1 MSADPRKIA
10 IAEHQRW
17 LGYLQPEGL
26 VVSPVALVDSQVQID
41 QSQINSVHARLLEA
55 LDEADGRPV
64 IADFVRFARDYL
76 GWEDELL
83 SVFSVSDEVPEAL
96 KVTTG
101 EEGELLT
108 PSAAYRYFQAPA
120 EGSPWLLLVK
130 QLPLGTNLDA
140 VPENTSS
147 RGWSATPQQKF
158 ERLLR
163 ETGVPI
169 GILCNGD
176 QLRLVYVPKGE
187 NAGSITFPIAFLSE
201 LPGRVAAVALEML
214 LSHRRLITVPAGVRL
229 PDLLKRSR
237 DYQANVSTELSGQ
250 VLEALYELARGF
262 QAADE
267 KSGGELLAAVW
278 ERDPQEIYGGL
289 VSTLLRLVFLL
300 YAEDRGLMPSGE
312 LYQRNYSVGGLFDQ
326 LRTDHQQ
333 YPDTMD
339 NRFVAWPRLLT
350 LFRAVHRGSKH
361 PSMRLPARRG
371 HLFDYDRYPF
381 LEGRAEKRAALPEQ
395 LPRLSD
401 GAIYRILNLLVYLD
415 GERLS
420 YRTLDVEQIG
430 SVYETIMGFEV
441 QKAPARMIAL
451 KPAKPHGAPVHVSLE
466 AMLETKPAD
475 RAKFLAE
482 VADAKITDKAASAL
496 KDAGTSEELLAA
508 LEKRIDRR
516 ATPHPVA
523 AGSIILQPTDE
534 RRRSGSHYT
543 PRSFTEPIVRKT
555 LEPVLERLGR
565 HPKPE
570 AILDLKVADIAVGS
584 AAFLVET
591 ARQLA
596 DELVSSWHFHK
607 CVPKIPPDED
617 EVLYARRLIAQRC
630 LYGVDRNPMAVDL
643 AKLSLWLATMAKDHP
658 FTFLDHAIKCGDSLV
673 GLTNDQIAA
682 FHWDLDAAKDRVLGQ
697 DKLEA
702 QIAKVSEER
711 KRILDFPEDTEAAV
725 LKKRDFLAAADGA
738 AEQLR
743 HIGDLVIAAFFD
755 GSKPRER
762 QQLRDEYLQNY
773 LELLKGDA
781 QQLKWK
787 VETLNALYGGQHA
800 IRPFHWEI
808 EFPEVFSRENPGFD
822 AIVGNPPFAGHVNL
836 SSGHREGYTEWLRQ
850 RNAGSGGKCDLVAF
864 FFREVFRLL
873 RIGSAFGLVATNTI
887 SQGDTRSSGLR
898 IICRHGGRIYTAR
911 RRVAWPGD
919 ASVSVSIVCLGKD
932 CATLPRAELDG
943 RAVDTITAY
952 LFHSGVSEDPAVLE
966 HGDLRTF
973 QGSVIRGKGFLFE
986 DGASG
991 TNSLAEMRELVSRNP
1006 QNQEVIK
1013 RFIGG
1018 EDLNAN
1024 PKASSERYVI
1034 DFGERT
1040 FEEASQWPDLLE
1052 IVRLRVLGARQASN
1066 AETSS
1071 GRVLERWWVFG
1082 HTASEMYE
1090 AVRPLGLCLAVAQT
1104 TKHFGFAFV
1113 DPRAVL
1119 AQTLVVFSTRSLS
1132 AFSILQ
1138 SRAHEIWSLFF
1149 ASSLE
1154 ERPRYIP
1161 TDCFDTFPFPQGWS
1175 DSPSLSD
1182 SGETYYDFRA
1192 DLMMRNDEGLTKTYN
1207 RFHDPEEQSPG
1218 IFKLRELHAAM
1229 DRAVLDA
1236 YGWSDIPTNCQFLL
1250 DYEEEEEEGAVIGRS
1265 RQKKKPWRY
1274 RWPDEVRDEVLARLL
1289 ALNAQRHV
1297 EEVAAGIAP
1306 GMDKPK
1312 ATKPKK
1318 AKTKANASSGQ
1329 QDLGLI

>member
-1 MSADPRKIA
+1 
-10 IAEHQRW
+10 
-17 LGYLQPEGL
+17 
-26 VVSPVALVDSQVQID
+26 
-41 QSQINSVHARLLEA
+41 
-55 LDEADGRPV
+55 
-64 IADFVRFARDYL
+64 
-76 GWEDELL
+76 
-83 SVFSVSDEVPEAL
+83 
-96 KVTTG
+96 
-101 EEGELLT
+101 
-108 PSAAYRYFQAPA
+108 
-120 EGSPWLLLVK
+120 
-130 QLPLGTNLDA
+130 
-140 VPENTSS
+140 
-147 RGWSATPQQKF
+147 
-158 ERLLR
+158 
-163 ETGVPI
+163 
-169 GILCNGD
+169 
-176 QLRLVYVPKGE
+176 
-187 NAGSITFPIAFLSE
+187 
-201 LPGRVAAVALEML
+201 VAAAALEML

-267 KSGGELLAAVW
+267 KSSGELLAAVW
-278 ERDPQEIYGGL
+278 ERDSQEIYGGL

-350 LFRAVHRGSKH
+350 LFRAVHRGSRH

-466 AMLETKPAD
+466 ALLETKPAD
-475 RAKFLAE
+475 RAKFLTE
-482 VADAKITDKAASAL
+482 VADAKITDKAAIAL
-496 KDAGTSEELLAA
+496 KDAGTADELLAA

-673 GLTNDQIAA
+673 GLTNQQIAA

-743 HIGDLVIAAFFD
+743 HIGDLVIAAFFA

-762 QQLRDEYLQNY
+762 QQLRDQYLQNY

-787 VETLNALYGGQHA
+787 VETLNTLCGGEHS

-822 AIVGNPPFAGHVNL
+822 AVVGNPPFAGKNTTLNSNRV
-836 SSGHREGYTEWLRQ
+836 GYVDWLTTIHQ
-850 RNAGSGGKCDLVAF
+850 QAQGNADLVAY
-864 FFREVFRLL
+864 FFRAAFCEL
-873 RIGSAFGLVATNTI
+873 RDLGSMGLIATNSI
-887 SQGDTRSSGLR
+887 RQGSTRSTGLR
-898 IICRHGGRIYTAR
+898 WICANAGTIYAAHR
-911 RRVAWPGD
+911 RYKWPGL
-919 ASVSVSIVCLGKD
+919 ASVIVSIVWIAKGN
-932 CATLPRAELDG
+932 TTRQFQLDG
-943 RAVDTITAY
+943 KRVPLITAY
-952 LFHSGVSEDPAVLE
+952 LFHAGTSDDPMMLTANAE
-966 HGDLRTF
+966 MSF
-973 QGSVIRGKGFLFE
+973 QGSIPLGMGFTFDDGDTKGNANPL
-986 DGASG
+986 S
-991 TNSLAEMRELVSRNP
+991 EMERLIDQNP
-1006 QNQEVIK
+1006 KNKERIFPYIGGEEVNDIPSPRFK
-1013 RFIGG
+1013 RFI
-1018 EDLNAN
+1018 
-1024 PKASSERYVI
+1024 I
-1034 DFGERT
+1034 DFFDRSLS
-1040 FEEASQWPDLLE
+1040 EAMEWPQLVE
-1052 IVRLRVLGARQASN
+1052 ILRLKVKPDRDRQKRAAN
-1066 AETSS
+1066 
-1071 GRVLERWWVFG
+1071 RERWWQYGEKRPGLYAAIAGLHRVQVTSQVSKHRIFTFLTPDCVFDQRLI
-1082 HTASEMYE
+1082 
-1090 AVRPLGLCLAVAQT
+1090 V
-1104 TKHFGFAFV
+1104 FALPEF
-1113 DPRAVL
+1113 
-1119 AQTLVVFSTRSLS
+1119 QSFSL
-1132 AFSILQ
+1132 LQ
-1138 SRAHEIWSLFF
+1138 SRVHEIWAQFQGSTLKDDP
-1149 ASSLE
+1149 S
-1154 ERPRYIP
+1154 YTP
-1161 TDCFDTFPFPQGWS
+1161 TDCFETFPFPS
-1175 DSPSLSD
+1175 DWKSNGALEHAGKS
-1182 SGETYYDFRA
+1182 YYDFRA
-1192 DLMMRNDEGLTKTYN
+1192 DVMVRNNEGLTKTYN
-1207 RFHDPEEQSPG
+1207 RFHDREEQSAD
-1218 IFKLRELHAAM
+1218 ILKLRALHAAM

-1236 YGWSDIPTNCQFLL
+1236 YGWSDIPTDCQFLL
-1250 DYEEEEEEGAVIGRS
+1250 DYEEDPPSSGDYGVTGEDSADTGRG

-1289 ALNAQRHV
+1289 ALNAQRHA

-1312 ATKPKK
+1312 G
-1318 AKTKANASSGQ
+1318 KTKSKPAKQRQGKTPDEAQGQ
-1329 QDLGLI
+1329 LL